1 MSLPTQ
7 GQLLL
12 KAQKQFQELTAYLQS
27 QSQQHAR
34 IDQVERGLFS
44 LLLTLGRTLLEAF
57 MAGAGLG
64 DAGPQVTSGDRTLQR
79 SEELHRRWYRSI
91 FGKLAIWRWVYAPGL
106 KKKIESVPTDAQL
119 GLPRGEYSYVLED
132 WLERL
137 CVKEAFAEGVE
148 GLASLLGIEA
158 SVRTAEEQNRQMA
171 EFAEG
176 FRLQQPAPPASEE
189 ETILVATADGTSVP
203 ICAADRSPRPARDK
217 LPELGRPPGTT
228 RRAYIGAVYSI
239 AAFVRQPE
247 EVWDELFRNE
257 ATPRRPRPQGKRLW
271 TEMAETENGKNLGS
285 ERVFIELAIDVSHR
299 DPDRQKTLVCL
310 MDGERKLWDLQQSW
324 LGRSV
329 QILDFFHVLERV
341 REVSKLMEPDF
352 LPRREVWV
360 SDQVRDLLEGR
371 VESVLRR
378 WRRLRNPAKKWLKSQ
393 RETLESAIG
402 YFSNNCQRMQYD
414 VYLAK
419 GYPIGSGVAEGA
431 CRHLVKDRMDGT
443 GMHWRLAGARAMLK
457 TRALSLNGEWDEFVE
472 YRIQQEQQTLY
483 QTAA

>member
-1 MSLPTQ
+1 MILPTQ
-7 GQLLL
+7 AQLLL
-12 KAQKQFQELTAYLQS
+12 KAHDQFQELSDYLLT

-34 IDQVERGLFS
+34 IDRVERGLFS
-44 LLLTLGRTLLEAF
+44 LLLALGRTLLEAF
-57 MAGAGLG
+57 IAGAGGG
-64 DAGPQVTSGDRTLQR
+64 DAGPQVSWGDRTLKR

-106 KKKIESVPTDAQL
+106 KKKIEQVPTDAQL

-137 CVKEAFAEGVE
+137 CVKEAFAEGVD
-148 GLASLLGIEA
+148 GLETLLGIEA

-203 ICAADRSPRPARDK
+203 IRAVDRRPQPAGKKSLEGDSH
-217 LPELGRPPGTT
+217 PGTT

-239 AAFVRQPE
+239 AAFVREPKD
-247 EVWDELFRNE
+247 VWDELFRNE
-257 ATPRRPRPQGKRLW
+257 AAPRRPRPQGKRLW
-271 TEMAETENGKNLGS
+271 TEMAETENGKNHGS
-285 ERVFIELAIDVSHR
+285 ERVFIELAFDVRHR

-310 MDGERKLWDLQQSW
+310 MDGEHKLWDLQQSW

-341 REVSKLMEPDF
+341 REMSKLVEPDSP
-352 LPRREVWV
+352 LRREVWV

-378 WRRLRNPAKKWLKSQ
+378 WRRLRRLAKTWLKSQ

-402 YFSNNCQRMQYD
+402 YYTNNCQRMQYD

-457 TRALSLNGEWDEFVE
+457 TRALYLNGEWDEFVE